1 MALVGLSDAHRLGW
15 LVRALLR
22 AVLMKSH
29 LVTPG
34 CPVKAADRMCEG
46 SGGIQAFVDDVGGM

>member
-1 MALVGLSDAHRLGW
+1 MVLSDADRLGW
-15 LVRALLR
+15 LARALLR

-34 CPVKAADRMCEG
+34 CPVKAADRICEG
-46 SGGIQAFVDDVGGM
+46 SGCVQAFVDDVGGM